1 MKPLLMNSVN
11 IYEKWDGHR
20 KTYAV
25 VMTVLLERL
34 IVEHSELYV
43 EKIFLWIIYTK
54 SFLKHFFL
62 FF

>member
-1 MKPLLMNSVN
+1 MNSVN

-43 EKIFLWIIYTK
+43 EKIFWTIYNK
-54 SFLKHFFL
+54 SCLKHFFYSSNQA
-62 FF
+62 